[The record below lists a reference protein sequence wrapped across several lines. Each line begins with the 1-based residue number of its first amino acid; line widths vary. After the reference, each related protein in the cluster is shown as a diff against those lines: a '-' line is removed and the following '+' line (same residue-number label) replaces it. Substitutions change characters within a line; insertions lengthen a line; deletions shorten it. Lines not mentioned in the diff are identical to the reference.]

1 MNYLDIPVKELKSRG
16 GFYTAKEIS
25 SQPDLWLKTYSRLV
39 KEKDQISKFLNK
51 VLNKECPNIILTG
64 AGTSAFIGEALVGPY
79 QKKWK
84 INTRAIST
92 TNIITHPEDYFM
104 RSRPTLLI
112 SFARS
117 GDSPESLATVELAEE
132 YCDDL
137 YKLNIT
143 CNKNG
148 ELALRTKG
156 NNSYVFLLPEETND
170 KSLAMTSSFTSMLLS
185 GLLILNIGELENIFP
200 VVQKIQEFGSRI
212 LKKYLA
218 DLKKLTELKYD
229 RMVFL
234 GSGPLFGAAH
244 ESHLK
249 VQELSNG
256 MVICTYDSFMG
267 FRHGPRAVVN
277 NSTIVAYLLSNDPFV
292 RQYEYDL
299 INAVNE
305 TSSGAKFIAIGS
317 NFDAKKLHIDFPIKF
332 PADLSKIP
340 EEFLSVF
347 YVLPAQI
354 MGCYKSL
361 NLGLAPDSPSES
373 GSITRVVQGVKIYFR
388 TAAKRN
394 KTHSDIN
401 GKKVSPVVASKL
413 R

>member
-1 MNYLDIPVKELKSRG
+1 MNYLKIPVKELKSRG

-25 SQPDLWLKTYSRLV
+25 SQPDLWLKTYYRLL
-39 KEKDQISKFLNK
+39 KEKDQISKFLHK
-51 VLNKECPNIILTG
+51 LLDKECPYIILTG

-79 QKKWK
+79 QKKWN
-84 INTRAIST
+84 IYTRAIAT
-92 TNIITHPEDYFM
+92 TDIITHPEDYFM

-117 GDSPESLATVELAEE
+117 GDSPESLATVKLAEE

-143 CNKNG
+143 CNKDG
-148 ELALRTKG
+148 ELAVQTKG

-170 KSLAMTSSFTSMLLS
+170 KSLAMTSSFTSMLLA
-185 GLLILNIGELENIFP
+185 GLLILNIKELENLLP
-200 VVQKIQEFGSRI
+200 VVQKIQELGSYI
-212 LKKYLA
+212 FKEYLT

-234 GSGPLFGAAH
+234 GSGPLYGAAH

-277 NSTIVAYLLSNDPFV
+277 GSTVIAYLLSNDPYV

-299 INAVNE
+299 INSVNGV
-305 TSSGAKFIAIGS
+305 SSGAKYIAIGS
-317 NFDAKKLHIDFPIKF
+317 NFDAKKLHIDLAIKF
-332 PADLSKIP
+332 PVDLSKIP

-361 NLGLAPDSPSES
+361 NLGLSPDSPSES
-373 GSITRVVQGVKIYFR
+373 GSITRVVQGVKIYSR
-388 TAAKRN
+388 TLKKKN
-394 KTHSDIN
+394 KADSDNN
-401 GKKVSPVVASKL
+401 GKKLSSLVASKH
-413 R
+413 